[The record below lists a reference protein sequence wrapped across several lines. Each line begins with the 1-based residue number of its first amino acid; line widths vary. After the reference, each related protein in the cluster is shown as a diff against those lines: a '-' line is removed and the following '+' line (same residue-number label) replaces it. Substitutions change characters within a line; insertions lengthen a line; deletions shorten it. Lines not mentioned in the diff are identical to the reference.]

1 MWGTVAFPT
10 FLLYSSFGAQRSKV
24 WKWARAPPCTRAL
37 IMLREQSRDSF
48 SEVLSDSF
56 ATGSCHTAYT
66 HTPAMQRSFSTGWS
80 DHCRGLDI
88 LPHRSEGKGKA
99 VGIECVHIN
108 WHAIQCSWLTLIWKG
123 KTPAFVYLDTNYF
136 CLIVHSK
143 PNPHWLQ
150 TSKIHV
156 CGAYMIIPGVQ
167 PTISGRYSDRSL
179 TDGSEDT
186 SSF

>member
-1 MWGTVAFPT
+1 
-10 FLLYSSFGAQRSKV
+10 
-24 WKWARAPPCTRAL
+24 
-37 IMLREQSRDSF
+37 MLRDQKFGNEQEPLPVHGPWLCYESNLETHFLKYWVTPLLR
-48 SEVLSDSF
+48 EV
-56 ATGSCHTAYT
+56 AIQRI
-66 HTPAMQRSFSTGWS
+66 HTPLPCKGPSALAGVNRREGS

-99 VGIECVHIN
+99 VVHIN
-108 WHAIQCSWLTLIWKG
+108 WHAIQGPWLTLIWKG

-156 CGAYMIIPGVQ
+156 CGAYMIIPGIP
-167 PTISGRYSDRSL
+167 PTISERYSDRSL